1 MGVYLSATLVQ
12 IKTDLKRQLKL
23 YLLNIST
30 EHIQAFIK
38 QKCASEQDLTLTEFD
53 GNKDMLIDTLN
64 SMLKYH
70 MI

>member
-38 QKCASEQDLTLTEFD
+38 
-53 GNKDMLIDTLN
+53 
-64 SMLKYH
+64 
-70 MI
+70 